1 MDKDRASRCNKDE
14 ESPTNL
20 STGEC
25 QIQDKVC
32 FSYENDWSILS
43 KNLSIDL
50 HLAVEKENAMEE
62 CSDGGKE
69 VIVPANIKDM
79 DSQRKIQTVNIP
91 KSSPVSMIPTG
102 KRNTSF
108 ILAREVPS
116 LNSIRQDSIVDLYC
130 DDELRMSLEFDEH
143 HLGLG
148 LSEEL
153 AIYDLLDD
161 DLLPTTMTK
170 NLEESLEEMH
180 EDWEEDD
187 VDSATPTRKG
197 MRKGRKEGERQGS
210 QLIQ

>member
-1 MDKDRASRCNKDE
+1 M
-14 ESPTNL
+14 
-20 STGEC
+20 
-25 QIQDKVC
+25 
-32 FSYENDWSILS
+32 
-43 KNLSIDL
+43 
-50 HLAVEKENAMEE
+50 EKEDASEE
-62 CSDGGKE
+62 CSDGGQE
-69 VIVPANIKDM
+69 VTVPANIKEM
-79 DSQRKIQTVNIP
+79 DSQRRIQTVNIP

-187 VDSATPTRKG
+187 VDTATPARKVTS
-197 MRKGRKEGERQGS
+197 KGKKNGGRQGS
-210 QLIQ
+210 NLIQ

>member
-1 MDKDRASRCNKDE
+1 M
-14 ESPTNL
+14 
-20 STGEC
+20 
-25 QIQDKVC
+25 
-32 FSYENDWSILS
+32 
-43 KNLSIDL
+43 
-50 HLAVEKENAMEE
+50 EKENASEE
-62 CSDGGKE
+62 CGDGGKE

-79 DSQRKIQTVNIP
+79 DSQRRIQTVNIP